1 MSKGRASFSKKVNAS
16 RNEMQLGGINQFSTS
31 AFADNPETTSSVNG
45 SFTKKIYRFSTKLK
59 TRVHWFNYF
68 QTLNNASTSS
78 DRNNQKIR
86 ILLKTAHKK
95 WLGFSFVTPKDLASF
110 QV

>member
-45 SFTKKIYRFSTKLK
+45 SFTKK
-59 TRVHWFNYF
+59 
-68 QTLNNASTSS
+68 QTVLA
-78 DRNNQKIR
+78 RN
-86 ILLKTAHKK
+86 
-95 WLGFSFVTPKDLASF
+95 
-110 QV
+110 